1 MFTILKKFV
10 IINTNDNYFY
20 LQIKFCHSVQS
31 LSQSGLGKNPT
42 PTHRRKIAMTMT
54 IARYF
59 SNREANRLPTLHSQN
74 LFALTKEVRIE
85 HQGEEYRLR
94 LTRNNRLILTK

>member
-1 MFTILKKFV
+1 
-10 IINTNDNYFY
+10 
-20 LQIKFCHSVQS
+20 
-31 LSQSGLGKNPT
+31 
-42 PTHRRKIAMTMT
+42 MTMT

-59 SNREANRLPTLHSQN
+59 SNRDNTRLPTLHSQN

-94 LTRNNRLILTK
+94 LTRNNRLSFIQRYGCESLCNGS

>member
-1 MFTILKKFV
+1 
-10 IINTNDNYFY
+10 
-20 LQIKFCHSVQS
+20 
-31 LSQSGLGKNPT
+31 
-42 PTHRRKIAMTMT
+42 MTTT

-59 SNREANRLPTLHSQN
+59 SNREATRLPTLHSQN

>member
-1 MFTILKKFV
+1 MNYHFALFKYLIL
-10 IINTNDNYFY
+10 INQALYV
-20 LQIKFCHSVQS
+20 HS
-31 LSQSGLGKNPT
+31 LSQKWLGEKTRNP
-42 PTHRRKIAMTMT
+42 PTKRKTAMTTT

-59 SNREANRLPTLHSQN
+59 SNRETTRLPTLHSQN